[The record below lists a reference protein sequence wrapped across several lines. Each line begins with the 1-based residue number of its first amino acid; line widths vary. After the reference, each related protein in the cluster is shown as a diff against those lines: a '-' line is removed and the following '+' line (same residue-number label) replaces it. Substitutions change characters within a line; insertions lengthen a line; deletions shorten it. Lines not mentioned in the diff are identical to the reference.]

1 MARIRTGA
9 IKLLTWVLFLCFGAI
24 PAYAQTAQEIARKA
38 FTSTV
43 LIVMEDAN
51 SQPLSLGSGFF
62 VRDDEVASNLHIVEG
77 AARGYAKIVG
87 QKTKYDIEGI
97 TAVDPER
104 DLVVLKIS
112 GSRAGAVAFGN
123 SESVQV
129 GETVYAVGNPQGL
142 EGTFSQGI
150 ISSIREVGADR
161 LLQITAP
168 ISPGSSGGP
177 VLNGKGEVIG
187 VSVATFRGGQNL
199 NFAIPSNYLKMLLK
213 KAGAAMPLA
222 QVKRATAQRSILADL
237 GGRSSEG
244 VVGGQLTWKYT
255 VPQIGFYAFS
265 LQNQLRENV
274 KNVYCLV
281 IFFDAQGT
289 PIDVDVVRYQ
299 GLIPAGLA
307 KRVTSSVD
315 GSVQRLT
322 TAVGSMS
329 PRTKVEFRILDFQIA
344 D

>member
-1 MARIRTGA
+1 MTRTTIRWIG
-9 IKLLTWVLFLCFGAI
+9 LLWAAALVLFGTSA
-24 PAYAQTAQEIARKA
+24 AQAQSAQEIAKRS
-38 FTSTV
+38 FGSTV
-43 LIVMEDAN
+43 LLVMEDAN
-51 SQPLSLGSGFF
+51 GQPLSLGSGFF
-62 VRDDEVASNLHIVEG
+62 VRDGEIASNLHVVEG

-87 QKTKYDIEGI
+87 QKAKYDIEGI

-112 GSRAGAVAFGN
+112 GARAPTLVLGSSDAV
-123 SESVQV
+123 QI

-142 EGTFSQGI
+142 EGTFSGGI
-150 ISSIREVGADR
+150 VSSIREVGTDK

-177 VLNGKGEVIG
+177 VLNGKGDVIG

-199 NFAIPSNYLKMLLK
+199 NFAIPSNYLKTLLG
-213 KAGAAMPLA
+213 KAGTPRPLA
-222 QVKRATAQRSILADL
+222 QARPTKAQRSILADF

-244 VVGGQLTWKYT
+244 VVGSQLTWQYLHN
-255 VPQIGFYAFS
+255 QSGEYALS
-265 LQNQLRENV
+265 LRNQLRENV
-274 KNVYCLV
+274 RNVYCLV
-281 IFFDAQGT
+281 IFYDAQVN

-307 KRVTSSVD
+307 KRVTSRVD

-322 TAVGSMS
+322 TALGSMS
-329 PRTKVEFRILDFQIA
+329 PGTKVEFRILDFEIA
-344 D
+344 N